1 MSKIFE
7 LQDLEY
13 KEIQRQFAGSD
24 NLRCMIRAMLS
35 LERLWQPFL
44 YTSSHIGIDARKKVR
59 EYMDG
64 VWERICEAGV

>member
-1 MSKIFE
+1 
-7 LQDLEY
+7 
-13 KEIQRQFAGSD
+13 
-24 NLRCMIRAMLS
+24 MIRAMLS

-64 VWERICEAGV
+64 VWERICEVGV